1 MQRGQTMSIKSRL
14 EILEQRAQKKQ
25 DTPPNDPLSRS
36 LYEFGDEL
44 SRLDEFEKSIQAE
57 EMGIALTDI
66 DDMIR
71 QFRKTYLKRRF
82 Y

>member
-14 EILEQRAQKKQ
+14 EVLEQRAQRKQ

-71 QFRKTYLKRRF
+71 HFKKTYLKRRF
-82 Y
+82 